1 MGGMETVTKAQQ
13 AYEQWLQQPHL
24 PEDLRAEL
32 ERIRGNDGEIE
43 ERFGADLDF
52 GTGGL
57 RGVMGAGLNRMNVYT
72 VRRATAGL
80 ALHLKERFGEDV
92 AERGVAIGYD
102 VRHNSATFAEAVALT
117 LAAYG
122 IKAHLFPVVSPT
134 PELSF
139 AVRDLGCAAGVMITA
154 SHNPP
159 KYNGYKVYN
168 EHGGQVLE
176 DDARDIKDRMESI
189 QDLFAIPHLPREEA
203 EARGLFTMIPAS
215 LRAKYI
221 EAVVSEVRDPRL
233 GDERSRLSIVYTPL
247 HGTGNVPV
255 REALSA
261 AGYKDVHL
269 VEAQVEPDGDFS
281 TVKSPNP
288 EEQEALA
295 LGVKLAEEV
304 GAHLVMG
311 NDPDCDRVGIA
322 VRDASGRMQ
331 LLTGNQVGAL
341 IVHYLCERH
350 RDTGGFHLPPIVFKT
365 IVTSD
370 MGKHIAESYGV
381 HVEETLTGFKYIG
394 DRVTRHEADGTY
406 RLLAGYEE
414 SYGYLVS
421 PIVRDK
427 DGVQGALV
435 IAEMAAWHLAHG
447 RTLVDV
453 LRSLYEQYGWY
464 GDKLVNVELEGHDG
478 VERMKRALQDLRER
492 PLEVPGL
499 ALVAVEDYLE
509 RERRFP
515 GTDRAEPLTLPV
527 SDVQKFIFE
536 GGHWAAIRPS
546 GTEPKMKM
554 YFGVRGRNETERD
567 ELLDKLVQ
575 ALTAR
580 ARME

>member
-1 MGGMETVTKAQQ
+1 MQTVSKALQ
-13 AYEQWLQQPHL
+13 AYETWLQQPHL
-24 PEDLRAEL
+24 PEHLRAEL
-32 ERIRGNDGEIE
+32 ERIRGNDAEIE
-43 ERFGADLDF
+43 DRFGADLDF

-57 RGVMGAGLNRMNVYT
+57 RGIMGAGLNRMNVYT

-80 ALHLKERFGEDV
+80 ALHLKERFGEE
-92 AERGVAIGYD
+92 AGRRGVAIGYD
-102 VRHNSATFAEAVALT
+102 VRHNSPVFAETVALT
-117 LAAYG
+117 LAAFG
-122 IKAHLFPVVSPT
+122 IKAYLSPVVCPT

-168 EHGGQVLE
+168 EHGGQILE
-176 DDARDIKDRMESI
+176 DDARDIKARMETF
-189 QDLFAIPHLPREEA
+189 QDVFAIPHLTREEA
-203 EARGLFTMIPAS
+203 ESRGLLVSIPAS
-215 LRAKYI
+215 LRAKYV
-221 EAVVSEVRDPRL
+221 ETVVREVRDPRL
-233 GDERSRLSIVYTPL
+233 GEERSRLSIVYTPL
-247 HGTGNVPV
+247 HGTGNIPV
-255 REALSA
+255 REALRA
-261 AGYKDVHL
+261 AGYTRVHL
-269 VEAQVEPDGDFS
+269 VAEQVEPDGDFS

-288 EEQEALA
+288 EEQEALS

-331 LLTGNQVGAL
+331 LLSGNQVGAL

-350 RDTGGFHLPPIVFKT
+350 RETGGFDLPPIVFKT

-447 RTLVDV
+447 RTLTDV

-478 VERMKRALQDLRER
+478 VDRMKRALQDLRHR

-499 ALVAVEDYLE
+499 KLVAVEDYLA

-515 GTDRAEPLTLPV
+515 GTDRVESLTLPV

-554 YFGVRGRNETERD
+554 YFGVRGKSEAERD
-567 ELLDKLVQ
+567 ELLDKLAE

>member
-1 MGGMETVTKAQQ
+1 METVTKAQQ

-32 ERIRGNDGEIE
+32 ERIRGKDDEIE
-43 ERFGADLDF
+43 DRFGADLDF

-72 VRRATAGL
+72 VRRATAAL
-80 ALHLKERFGEDV
+80 ALHLQARGEDAV
-92 AERGVAIGYD
+92 RRGVAIGYD
-102 VRHNSATFAEAVALT
+102 VRHNSPVFAETVALT
-117 LAAYG
+117 LAAFG
-122 IKAHLFPVVSPT
+122 IRAYLSPVVCPT

-168 EHGGQVLE
+168 EHGGQILE
-176 DDARDIKDRMESI
+176 DDARDIKARMETI
-189 QDLFAIPHLPREEA
+189 QDVFAIDHLTREEA
-203 EARGLFTMIPAS
+203 EKRGLLTAIPAS

-221 EAVVSEVRDPRL
+221 ETVVREVRDPRIR
-233 GDERSRLSIVYTPL
+233 DERSGLSIVYTPL
-247 HGTGNVPV
+247 HGTGNIPV
-255 REALSA
+255 REALRA
-261 AGYKDVHL
+261 AGYTNVHL
-269 VEAQVEPDGDFS
+269 VQEQVEPDGDFS

-288 EEQEALA
+288 EEQEALS
-295 LGVKLAEEV
+295 LGVKLAEDL

-322 VRDASGRMQ
+322 VRDGSGRLQ

-350 RDTGGFHLPPIVFKT
+350 RDLGGQGLPPIVFKT

-394 DRVTRHEADGTY
+394 DRITRHEADGTY

-453 LRSLYEQYGWY
+453 LRSLYETYGWF

-478 VERMKRALQDLRER
+478 VDRMKRALNDLRQR

-499 ALVAVEDYLE
+499 ELVAVEDYLA

-515 GTDRAEPLTLPV
+515 ASGRTEPLTLPV

-554 YFGVRGRNETERD
+554 YFGVRGRSEAERD
-567 ELLDKLVQ
+567 ELLDKLVR
-575 ALTAR
+575 ALSAR

>member
-1 MGGMETVTKAQQ
+1 MSKALQ
-13 AYEQWLQQPHL
+13 AYETWLQQPHL
-24 PEDLRAEL
+24 PEHLRAEL
-32 ERIRGNDGEIE
+32 ERIRGNDAEIE
-43 ERFGADLDF
+43 DRFGADLDF

-57 RGVMGAGLNRMNVYT
+57 RGIMGAGLNRMNVYT

-80 ALHLKERFGEDV
+80 ALHLKERFGEE
-92 AERGVAIGYD
+92 AGRRGVAIGYD
-102 VRHNSATFAEAVALT
+102 VRHNSPVFAETVALT
-117 LAAYG
+117 LAAFG
-122 IKAHLFPVVSPT
+122 IKAYLSPVVCPT

-168 EHGGQVLE
+168 EHGGQILE
-176 DDARDIKDRMESI
+176 DDARDIKARMETF
-189 QDLFAIPHLPREEA
+189 QDVFAIPHLTREEA
-203 EARGLFTMIPAS
+203 ESRGLLVSIPAS
-215 LRAKYI
+215 LRAKYV
-221 EAVVSEVRDPRL
+221 ETVVREVRDPRL
-233 GDERSRLSIVYTPL
+233 GEERSRLSIVYTPL
-247 HGTGNVPV
+247 HGTGNIPV
-255 REALSA
+255 REALRA
-261 AGYKDVHL
+261 AGYTRVHL
-269 VEAQVEPDGDFS
+269 VAEQVEPDGDFS

-288 EEQEALA
+288 EEQEALS

-331 LLTGNQVGAL
+331 LLSGNQVGAL

-350 RDTGGFHLPPIVFKT
+350 RETGGFDLPPIVFKT

-447 RTLVDV
+447 RTLTDV

-478 VERMKRALQDLRER
+478 VDRMKRALQDLRHR

-499 ALVAVEDYLE
+499 KLVAVEDYLA

-515 GTDRAEPLTLPV
+515 GTDRVESLTLPV

-554 YFGVRGRNETERD
+554 YFGVRGKSEAERD
-567 ELLDKLVQ
+567 ELLDKLAE

>member
-1 MGGMETVTKAQQ
+1 METVTKAQQ

-24 PEDLRAEL
+24 PESLRAEL
-32 ERIRGNDGEIE
+32 ERIRGNDAEIE
-43 ERFGADLDF
+43 DRFGADLDF

-80 ALHLKERFGEDV
+80 ALHLKERFGED
-92 AERGVAIGYD
+92 AAARGVAIGYD
-102 VRHNSATFAEAVALT
+102 VRHNSATFAETVALT

-122 IKAHLFPVVSPT
+122 IRAHLMPVVCPT

-168 EHGGQVLE
+168 EHGGQILE
-176 DDARDIKDRMESI
+176 DDARDIKARMETI
-189 QDLFAIPHLPREEA
+189 QDLFAIPHLSREEA
-203 EARGLFTMIPAS
+203 EARGLLVMIPAS
-215 LRAKYI
+215 LRAKYV
-221 EAVVSEVRDPRL
+221 EAVVREVRDPRL

-247 HGTGNVPV
+247 HGTGNIPV
-255 REALSA
+255 REALRA
-261 AGYKDVHL
+261 AGYTNVHL

-288 EEQEALA
+288 EEQEALS
-295 LGVKLAEEV
+295 LGVKLAEQV

-331 LLTGNQVGAL
+331 LLSGNQVGAL

-499 ALVAVEDYLE
+499 ALVAVEDYLA

-515 GTDRAEPLTLPV
+515 GTDRVEPLTLPV

-536 GGHWAAIRPS
+536 GGQWAAIRPS

-554 YFGVRGRNETERD
+554 YFGVRAKSEAERD
-567 ELLDKLVQ
+567 ELLDKLVE

>member
-1 MGGMETVTKAQQ
+1 MTKAQQ

-32 ERIRGNDGEIE
+32 ERIRGKDDEIE
-43 ERFGADLDF
+43 DRFGADLDF

-72 VRRATAGL
+72 VRRATAAL
-80 ALHLKERFGEDV
+80 ALHLQARGEDAV
-92 AERGVAIGYD
+92 RRGVAIGYD
-102 VRHNSATFAEAVALT
+102 VRHNSPVFAETVALT
-117 LAAYG
+117 LAAFG
-122 IKAHLFPVVSPT
+122 IRAYLSPVVCPT

-168 EHGGQVLE
+168 EHGGQILE
-176 DDARDIKDRMESI
+176 DDARDIKARMETI
-189 QDLFAIPHLPREEA
+189 QDVFAIDHLTREEA
-203 EARGLFTMIPAS
+203 EKRGLLTAIPAS

-221 EAVVSEVRDPRL
+221 ETVVREVRDPRIR
-233 GDERSRLSIVYTPL
+233 DERSGLSIVYTPL
-247 HGTGNVPV
+247 HGTGNIPV
-255 REALSA
+255 REALRA
-261 AGYKDVHL
+261 AGYTNVHL
-269 VEAQVEPDGDFS
+269 VQEQVEPDGDFS

-288 EEQEALA
+288 EEQEALS
-295 LGVKLAEEV
+295 LGVKLAEDL

-322 VRDASGRMQ
+322 VRDGSGRLQ

-350 RDTGGFHLPPIVFKT
+350 RDLGGQGLPPIVFKT

-394 DRVTRHEADGTY
+394 DRITRHEADGTY

-453 LRSLYEQYGWY
+453 LRSLYETYGWF

-478 VERMKRALQDLRER
+478 VDRMKRALNDLRQR

-499 ALVAVEDYLE
+499 ELVAVEDYLA

-515 GTDRAEPLTLPV
+515 ASGRTEPLTLPV

-554 YFGVRGRNETERD
+554 YFGVRGRSEAERD
-567 ELLDKLVQ
+567 ELLDKLVR
-575 ALTAR
+575 ALSAR

>member
-1 MGGMETVTKAQQ
+1 MDTVTKAQQ

-24 PEDLRAEL
+24 PDALRAEL
-32 ERIRGNDGEIE
+32 ERIRGDEAEIE
-43 ERFGADLDF
+43 DRFGADLDF

-80 ALHLKERFGEDV
+80 ALHLKERYGEE
-92 AERGVAIGYD
+92 AGRRGVAIGYD
-102 VRHNSATFAEAVALT
+102 VRHNSATFAETVALT
-117 LAAYG
+117 LAAHG
-122 IKAHLFPVVSPT
+122 IRAHLMPVVCPT

-168 EHGGQVLE
+168 EHGGQILE
-176 DDARDIKDRMESI
+176 DDARDIKSRMETI
-189 QDLFAIPHLPREEA
+189 RDLFAIPHLSRDEA
-203 EARGLFTMIPAS
+203 EARGLFAMIPAS
-215 LRAKYI
+215 LRAKYV
-221 EAVVSEVRDPRL
+221 EVVVREVRDPRL

-247 HGTGNVPV
+247 HGTGNIPV
-255 REALSA
+255 REALRA
-261 AGYKDVHL
+261 AGYPNVHL

-288 EEQEALA
+288 EEQEALS
-295 LGVKLAEEV
+295 LGVKLAEEI

-350 RDTGGFHLPPIVFKT
+350 RDTGGFGLPPIVFKT

-370 MGKHIAESYGV
+370 MGKQIAESYGV

-435 IAEMAAWHLAHG
+435 IAEMAAWHWAHG

-478 VERMKRALQDLRER
+478 VERMKRALQDLRQR

-509 RERRFP
+509 RKRRFP
-515 GTDRAEPLTLPV
+515 GTDREEPLTLPV

-554 YFGVRGRNETERD
+554 YFGVRGRSEAERD